1 MFSVLFIV
9 IMSSAFVAAMAA
21 GAVISFLLAVAL
33 SVAAALGAGFLRW
46 PEELIWTA
54 QLAAPILLII
64 GLTVSRWLDRLSRRG
79 TFIQRSYEERKF

>member
-33 SVAAALGAGFLRW
+33 SVAALGAGFLRW

-54 QLAAPILLII
+54 QLAAPVLLIT

-79 TFIQRSYEERKF
+79 AFNQRSYDERKF